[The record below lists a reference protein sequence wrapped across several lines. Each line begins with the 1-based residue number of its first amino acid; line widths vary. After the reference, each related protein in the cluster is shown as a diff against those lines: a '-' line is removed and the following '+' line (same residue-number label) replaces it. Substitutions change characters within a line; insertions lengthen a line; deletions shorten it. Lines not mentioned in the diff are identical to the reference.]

1 MRRIEFFIICMF
13 LISFVSAS
21 FQVGNLS
28 HSIDTYY
35 GPQKIIN
42 GWINISLNN
51 EPSDSLFRDS
61 SGKIISLIN
70 LLKINE
76 DVDYKCTNLDCE
88 IEYIPKNGQEV
99 KSFYLSS
106 GGNQMI
112 GLTLQGNILNI
123 NSINFTVESDVGPSC
138 TNQLQ
143 IDFTKDGLIESGNS
157 RVSNAQAC
165 NYLKT
170 RGCFSGNKT
179 LSEFTIGT
187 YPSKHCQ
194 RIKLTESPGFKLG
207 AWVNPSGDTRNLTM
221 GLYNLYGEK
230 LKDCKLP
237 SVNQTGEFSCD
248 VEYLVTE
255 SQDYFVCIY
264 SEKDQGTSK
273 IRGYQDAENGCGF
286 YGSDIGLEIAS
297 FDIFAQGKSFD
308 SIGKINITSY
318 LEGQISLNSLMS
330 DYIIQRYGSLDC
342 SNNCVIPIVF
352 YSGANQNIN
361 ISNLKINYD
370 TTLGPTISNKFYNLD
385 RVSSN
390 ITADFQQLQ
399 LNPAQFLTPNNYGEK
414 NFTLTLNN
422 KSIFTQKIFIERI
435 PILQSI
441 KPTKTVTGYPT
452 DFKINAE
459 TFENSTIV
467 KYEWNFGGNSTN
479 ITSVNTIT
487 HTFENLGQ
495 YDITVTITDSK
506 QRVVSKTFSVTVGS
520 PKEIIEEILAG
531 KQADLS
537 NVLTQINTFTPFV
550 KKGLEESLDT
560 YNIEGELKGIQ
571 TEFYGASSVEEYN
584 VVLVKL
590 LAMDIPKYLVQS
602 MKTDKISFYPTSQNI
617 NLDILQLIG
626 GGDYSIQG
634 EEAYIKAIQRWGQTN
649 LDVKIIFEGYDVGYE
664 SSIDSVLK
672 VFTIEITKKGE
683 IVHTPYLILK
693 KLENLKLKENYL
705 DKEESGYIVIELI
718 DPSYEIVF
726 STTENV
732 DFTNLPLFIS
742 PALER
747 LNLEEEVKL
756 AEEKKFKLFLFM
768 FILFLLI
775 ILGIVAYI
783 ILQEWYK
790 KKYEDY
796 LFKNKNHLFNLIN
809 YIQNAKQ
816 SGMSD
821 QDITLN
827 LKKEGWTMEQ
837 ITYVLRKYAGKRT
850 GMVEIP
856 HKELFEKLKNLPS
869 KVSIQKK
876 PIQEKTPFGSQ
887 VAPRGKFSSN
897 TQKFNKL

>member
-1 MRRIEFFIICMF
+1 
-13 LISFVSAS
+13 
-21 FQVGNLS
+21 
-28 HSIDTYY
+28 
-35 GPQKIIN
+35 
-42 GWINISLNN
+42 
-51 EPSDSLFRDS
+51 
-61 SGKIISLIN
+61 
-70 LLKINE
+70 
-76 DVDYKCTNLDCE
+76 
-88 IEYIPKNGQEV
+88 
-99 KSFYLSS
+99 
-106 GGNQMI
+106 MI
-112 GLTLQGNILNI
+112 GLNLQGNILNI
-123 NSINFTVESDVGPSC
+123 NSINFTIDSDAGPSC
-138 TNQLQ
+138 TNQLK

-157 RVSNAQAC
+157 RVSDAQAC

-187 YPSKHCQ
+187 YPNKHCQ

-207 AWVNPSGDTRNLTM
+207 AWINPSGDTRNLSM

-248 VEYLVTE
+248 VAYLVTE

-352 YSGANQNIN
+352 YSGANPNI
-361 ISNLKINYD
+361 
-370 TTLGPTISNKFYNLD
+370 
-385 RVSSN
+385 
-390 ITADFQQLQ
+390 
-399 LNPAQFLTPNNYGEK
+399 YGEK

-479 ITSVNTIT
+479 ITSINTIT

-495 YDITVTITDSK
+495 YDIIVTITDSK

-584 VVLVKL
+584 VILVKL
-590 LAMDIPKYLVQS
+590 LAMDIPKYLVQ
-602 MKTDKISFYPTSQNI
+602 
-617 NLDILQLIG
+617 
-626 GGDYSIQG
+626 
-634 EEAYIKAIQRWGQTN
+634 
-649 LDVKIIFEGYDVGYE
+649 
-664 SSIDSVLK
+664 
-672 VFTIEITKKGE
+672 
-683 IVHTPYLILK
+683 
-693 KLENLKLKENYL
+693 
-705 DKEESGYIVIELI
+705 EESGYIVIELI

>member
-70 LLKINE
+70 LLK
-76 DVDYKCTNLDCE
+76 
-88 IEYIPKNGQEV
+88 
-99 KSFYLSS
+99 
-106 GGNQMI
+106 
-112 GLTLQGNILNI
+112 I

-342 SNNCVIPIVF
+342 SNNCIIPIVF

-361 ISNLKINYD
+361 LSNLKINYD
-370 TTLGPTISNKFYNLD
+370 TTLGPTISNKFYDLD

-390 ITADFQQLQ
+390 I
-399 LNPAQFLTPNNYGEK
+399 NG
-414 NFTLTLNN
+414 
-422 KSIFTQKIFIERI
+422 
-435 PILQSI
+435 IL
-441 KPTKTVTGYPT
+441 
-452 DFKINAE
+452 
-459 TFENSTIV
+459 
-467 KYEWNFGGNSTN
+467 
-479 ITSVNTIT
+479 
-487 HTFENLGQ
+487 
-495 YDITVTITDSK
+495 
-506 QRVVSKTFSVTVGS
+506 
-520 PKEIIEEILAG
+520 EEIA
-531 KQADLS
+531 
-537 NVLTQINTFTPFV
+537 QI
-550 KKGLEESLDT
+550 
-560 YNIEGELKGIQ
+560 
-571 TEFYGASSVEEYN
+571 
-584 VVLVKL
+584 
-590 LAMDIPKYLVQS
+590 
-602 MKTDKISFYPTSQNI
+602 
-617 NLDILQLIG
+617 
-626 GGDYSIQG
+626 
-634 EEAYIKAIQRWGQTN
+634 
-649 LDVKIIFEGYDVGYE
+649 
-664 SSIDSVLK
+664 
-672 VFTIEITKKGE
+672 
-683 IVHTPYLILK
+683 
-693 KLENLKLKENYL
+693 
-705 DKEESGYIVIELI
+705 
-718 DPSYEIVF
+718 
-726 STTENV
+726 
-732 DFTNLPLFIS
+732 
-742 PALER
+742 
-747 LNLEEEVKL
+747 
-756 AEEKKFKLFLFM
+756 
-768 FILFLLI
+768 
-775 ILGIVAYI
+775 
-783 ILQEWYK
+783 
-790 KKYEDY
+790 
-796 LFKNKNHLFNLIN
+796 
-809 YIQNAKQ
+809 
-816 SGMSD
+816 
-821 QDITLN
+821 
-827 LKKEGWTMEQ
+827 
-837 ITYVLRKYAGKRT
+837 
-850 GMVEIP
+850 
-856 HKELFEKLKNLPS
+856 
-869 KVSIQKK
+869 
-876 PIQEKTPFGSQ
+876 
-887 VAPRGKFSSN
+887 
-897 TQKFNKL
+897 

>member
-248 VEYLVTE
+248 VAYLVTE

-342 SNNCVIPIVF
+342 SNNCIIPIVF

-361 ISNLKINYD
+361 LSNLK
-370 TTLGPTISNKFYNLD
+370 
-385 RVSSN
+385 
-390 ITADFQQLQ
+390 
-399 LNPAQFLTPNNYGEK
+399 NNYGEK

-422 KSIFTQKIFIERI
+422 TSIFTQKIFVERI

-479 ITSVNTIT
+479 ITSINTIT

-495 YDITVTITDSK
+495 YDIIVTITDSK

-560 YNIEGELKGIQ
+560 
-571 TEFYGASSVEEYN
+571 
-584 VVLVKL
+584 
-590 LAMDIPKYLVQS
+590 
-602 MKTDKISFYPTSQNI
+602 
-617 NLDILQLIG
+617 
-626 GGDYSIQG
+626 
-634 EEAYIKAIQRWGQTN
+634 
-649 LDVKIIFEGYDVGYE
+649 
-664 SSIDSVLK
+664 
-672 VFTIEITKKGE
+672 
-683 IVHTPYLILK
+683 
-693 KLENLKLKENYL
+693 
-705 DKEESGYIVIELI
+705 
-718 DPSYEIVF
+718 
-726 STTENV
+726 
-732 DFTNLPLFIS
+732 
-742 PALER
+742 
-747 LNLEEEVKL
+747 
-756 AEEKKFKLFLFM
+756 
-768 FILFLLI
+768 
-775 ILGIVAYI
+775 
-783 ILQEWYK
+783 
-790 KKYEDY
+790 
-796 LFKNKNHLFNLIN
+796 
-809 YIQNAKQ
+809 
-816 SGMSD
+816 
-821 QDITLN
+821 
-827 LKKEGWTMEQ
+827 
-837 ITYVLRKYAGKRT
+837 
-850 GMVEIP
+850 
-856 HKELFEKLKNLPS
+856 
-869 KVSIQKK
+869 
-876 PIQEKTPFGSQ
+876 
-887 VAPRGKFSSN
+887 
-897 TQKFNKL
+897 

>member
-342 SNNCVIPIVF
+342 SNNCIIPIVF

-361 ISNLKINYD
+361 LSNLKINYD
-370 TTLGPTISNKFYNLD
+370 TTLGPTISNKFYDLD

-399 LNPAQFLTPNNYGEK
+399 LNPAKFLTPNNY
-414 NFTLTLNN
+414 
-422 KSIFTQKIFIERI
+422 
-435 PILQSI
+435 
-441 KPTKTVTGYPT
+441 
-452 DFKINAE
+452 
-459 TFENSTIV
+459 
-467 KYEWNFGGNSTN
+467 GGNSTN

-584 VVLVKL
+584 VILVKL

-602 MKTDKISFYPTSQNI
+602 MKTDKISFYPTPQNI

-634 EEAYIKAIQRWGQTN
+634 EEAYIKAIQRWGQAN
-649 LDVKIIFEGYDVGYE
+649 LDVKIIFEGYDVGYK

-672 VFTIEITKKGE
+672 VFTIEITEKGE

-705 DKEESGYIVIELI
+705 DKEESGYIVVELI

-747 LNLEEEVKL
+747 LTLEEEVKL

-809 YIQNAKQ
+809 YIQNSKQ

-821 QDITLN
+821 QDITFN

-837 ITYVLRKYAGKRT
+837 IIYVLRKYAGKRT

-856 HKELFEKLKNLPS
+856 HKRLFEKLKNLPS